1 MPEDFEIIREN
12 KEQNN
17 RNNILNLSKIDNKR
31 VYNNTTNITNYNTIK
46 RGGLISLL
54 VSLIKSPFWLLK
66 EAYIL
71 LIIKTNFK
79 KNMILSIRA
88 REKYNNNI
96 RNQKKYKK
104 AAGEDC
110 FL

>member
-12 KEQNN
+12 KEKKKG
-17 RNNILNLSKIDNKR
+17 NNILNLSKIDNKNI
-31 VYNNTTNITNYNTIK
+31 YNNTTNITNYNTIK
-46 RGGLISLL
+46 KGGLISLL
-54 VSLIKSPFWLLK
+54 ISLIKFPFWLLK
-66 EAYIL
+66 ELYVL

-79 KNMILSIRA
+79 KNMILAIKSK
-88 REKYNNNI
+88 EKYNKNL

-104 AAGEDC
+104 PVGEDC